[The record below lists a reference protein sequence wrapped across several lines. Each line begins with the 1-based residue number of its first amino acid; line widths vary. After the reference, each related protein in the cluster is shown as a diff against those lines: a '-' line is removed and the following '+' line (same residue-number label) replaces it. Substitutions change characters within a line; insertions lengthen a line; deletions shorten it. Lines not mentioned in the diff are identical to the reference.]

1 MAQITLKCSHLIVLN
16 LLLLLNVVINAHII
30 ETTPLCGTMD
40 GSPPPKDSDKIYFKD
55 RAQGIRTVEVNG
67 TIYACYPD
75 GTMVDTASSSS
86 AQASDSGETID
97 DTTLQSRI
105 QSGKFYSYFLNL
117 SVFFPFLFL
126 FLFLRLFCCYFHNKI
141 KLSLHH
147 TLSSVKLMSQFKKQC
162 FFFQIP

>member
-1 MAQITLKCSHLIVLN
+1 MVN

-75 GTMVDTASSSS
+75 GTMVDTASSSG
-86 AQASDSGETID
+86 QASDSAESID

-105 QSGKFYSYFLNL
+105 QSGKFQYTNFYTLTFFSSALSLSLAIFVVAIFEIFDLNL
-117 SVFFPFLFL
+117 
-126 FLFLRLFCCYFHNKI
+126 K
-141 KLSLHH
+141 KLSLHL
-147 TLSSVKLMSQFKKQC
+147 TRAQTIFYSTNVT
-162 FFFQIP
+162 I

>member
-1 MAQITLKCSHLIVLN
+1 MAQITLKIRHLFGVNVILF
-16 LLLLLNVVINAHII
+16 LLRVAISAHII

-40 GSPPPKDSDKIYFKD
+40 GSSPPKDTDKIYFKD

-86 AQASDSGETID
+86 SQSAESGETID

-105 QSGKFYSYFLNL
+105 QSGTFGPLKQKSFIHFCGFLFHFYFFCFIFGFFSIAKRFNTLCVKCCTNYFL
-117 SVFFPFLFL
+117 F
-126 FLFLRLFCCYFHNKI
+126 
-141 KLSLHH
+141 SLYH
-147 TLSSVKLMSQFKKQC
+147 TLMS
-162 FFFQIP
+162 